1 MYIYIYIF
9 MYACIYM
16 YVYIYTYIHTYI
28 YIHITLHHITFAL
41 HYITLHLLTFNYIT
55 LHYLHTYVY
64 CYIRIYIY
72 MLCRYPIMY
81 VVNPHQIPM
90 KSPIIS
96 LHRIRYEPFVPS
108 TWSKSPRKG
117 LITLI
122 FFGSN
127 METPI

>member
-1 MYIYIYIF
+1 MYACIYICMCIYIYIYIH
-9 MYACIYM
+9 I
-16 YVYIYTYIHTYI
+16 YIYT
-28 YIHITLHHITFAL
+28 L
-41 HYITLHLLTFNYIT
+41 HYITLHLHYIT
-55 LHYLHTYVY
+55 LHYIYLHLITLHYITYIHM
-64 CYIRIYIY
+64 YIVIYVYIY